1 MQMEVGGV
9 WNRNGVGQHS
19 SSTPTTIRL
28 GLVRLARSASQRRRV
43 SLDDRCVRLPARH
56 RQRPDRREARLWA
69 DPGGVPVLSILPTV
83 NLPAASESKG
93 LGSGQADFTIAVLT
107 GTDFLTRGH
116 VDVNYGIGRIG
127 AGTGLPRFTQHL
139 VSWSASA
146 EIPGP
151 VTPYLEGFWFS
162 RQDPDG
168 GRVAALDTGA
178 IYVVNPRLA
187 FDGGVQVGLTD
198 AAPSLSAFARDV
210 GRDRQRPGRSRRAR
224 APARSR
230 APRRGA
236 AAEDTAMTRRVRA
249 ALCAIGRAPGHAAL
263 RHCRRT
269 SRFGSTRCRSR
280 AIAVERRPRHCRC
293 RPGLPRP
300 SIEPRAIS
308 SSAWSPTT
316 SIATAISTSSPASAR
331 WT

>member
-1 MQMEVGGV
+1 MFTASALTLAASLHLIASGHAVTRFVQNPVTADAGNHDDNLEPDRPDVTNGTHIVDVGLMQMEVGGV

-19 SSTPTTIRL
+19 SSTPTTIRV
-28 GLVRLARSASQRRRV
+28 GLSDWLEARISGDGFLSTTDASGSQHGIGNV
-43 SLDDRCVRLPARH
+43 QVGAKL
-56 RQRPDRREARLWA
+56 RLWA

-168 GRVAALDTGA
+168 GQVAALDTGA

-198 AAPSLSAFARDV
+198 AAPSLSAFAGVSVVIGNVLGDHGV
-210 GRDRQRPGRSRRAR
+210 HARQREVA
-224 APARSR
+224 
-230 APRRGA
+230 RRGA
-236 AAEDTAMTRRVRA
+236 AQ
-249 ALCAIGRAPGHAAL
+249 P
-263 RHCRRT
+263 
-269 SRFGSTRCRSR
+269 
-280 AIAVERRPRHCRC
+280 
-293 RPGLPRP
+293 PRP
-300 SIEPRAIS
+300 PR
-308 SSAWSPTT
+308 
-316 SIATAISTSSPASAR
+316 
-331 WT
+331 

>member
-1 MQMEVGGV
+1 MFTACALTIAASLHAMTGAHAVTRFAQNPVTADAGNHDNLEPDRPDVTNGTHIVDVGLMQMEIGGV
-9 WNRNGVGQHS
+9 WNRSSISQHS
-19 SSTPTTIRL
+19 SSTPTTMRI
-28 GLVRLARSASQRRRV
+28 GLADWLEARISTDGFLSSTDASGSQRGIGNV
-43 SLDDRCVRLPARH
+43 QLGAKL
-56 RQRPDRREARLWA
+56 RLWA

-93 LGSGQADFTIAVLT
+93 LGSGQADFTIAMLT

-116 VDVNYGIGRIG
+116 IDVNYGIGRIG

-198 AAPSLSAFARDV
+198 AAPSLSAFAGVSVVIGNVLGDHGV
-210 GRDRQRPGRSRRAR
+210 HARQREVA
-224 APARSR
+224 
-230 APRRGA
+230 RRGA
-236 AAEDTAMTRRVRA
+236 AQ
-249 ALCAIGRAPGHAAL
+249 P
-263 RHCRRT
+263 
-269 SRFGSTRCRSR
+269 
-280 AIAVERRPRHCRC
+280 
-293 RPGLPRP
+293 PRP
-300 SIEPRAIS
+300 PR
-308 SSAWSPTT
+308 
-316 SIATAISTSSPASAR
+316 
-331 WT
+331 